1 MLFKKKKNLNEASL
15 GLKLG
20 AIFGI
25 LFLHVPLFLII
36 LYAFTTEDKSYQ
48 FPPPGYTLKW
58 FSIALGRED
67 IWSAVSLSLQVA
79 VISTI
84 AAIILG
90 TLAAAALFKASFFG
104 RDYITLLIILPIALP
119 GIITGISLRSAFGV
133 VDIPFST
140 WTIIIG
146 HATFCMVVVYN
157 NVVARLRRSS
167 PNLIQASMDLGANN
181 FQTFFYV
188 ILPNLGTAIL
198 AGGMLA
204 FALSFDEVIVTTFT
218 AGQQTTLPI
227 WMLSEL
233 IRPRQRPI
241 TNVVAVFIICIT
253 FIPILYASYMTR
265 NTTDT
270 DGSSK

>member
-90 TLAAAALFKASFFG
+90 TLAAAARFKASFFG
-104 RDYITLLIILPIALP
+104 RDYKESNIDFLFINQ
-119 GIITGISLRSAFGV
+119 R
-133 VDIPFST
+133 
-140 WTIIIG
+140 
-146 HATFCMVVVYN
+146 
-157 NVVARLRRSS
+157 
-167 PNLIQASMDLGANN
+167 N
-181 FQTFFYV
+181 F
-188 ILPNLGTAIL
+188 
-198 AGGMLA
+198 
-204 FALSFDEVIVTTFT
+204 
-218 AGQQTTLPI
+218 
-227 WMLSEL
+227 
-233 IRPRQRPI
+233 
-241 TNVVAVFIICIT
+241 
-253 FIPILYASYMTR
+253 
-265 NTTDT
+265 
-270 DGSSK
+270 